1 MFDLFGTRT
10 SKEFQQSAEEN
21 YPMCES
27 QPEKSQELYR
37 VGYTNDGGTTLTLM
51 SDGNTMTL
59 QMTKEYCERLI
70 RMLRAT
76 YPEEIND
83 ESSE

>member
-1 MFDLFGTRT
+1 MFSNPFGKNT
-10 SKEFQQSAEEN
+10 SKEFEQAAQEN
-21 YPMCES
+21 YPVPES

-59 QMTKEYCERLI
+59 QMTQEYCERLI

-76 YPEEIND
+76 YPEEHGD
-83 ESSE
+83 D